1 MVHNLILA
9 RTGVIGRMCH
19 ATTVVDFY
27 SPPLS
32 IARLLFPKAQIKH
45 WPFHGIQFYL

>member
-9 RTGVIGRMCH
+9 RTGVICWISH

-27 SPPLS
+27 SLHS
-32 IARLLFPKAQIKH
+32 RVRFLFPKAQIKT